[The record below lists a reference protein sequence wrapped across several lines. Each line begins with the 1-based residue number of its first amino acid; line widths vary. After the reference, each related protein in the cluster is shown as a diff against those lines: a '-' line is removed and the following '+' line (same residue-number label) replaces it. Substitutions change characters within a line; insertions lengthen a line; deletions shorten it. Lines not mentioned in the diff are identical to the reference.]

1 MVAIRAGGPGHPPAG
16 YRQSDRASAHPVPC
30 VLLRFIRPALAL
42 LAACLLAEGC
52 RSAAP
57 RASTQADEP
66 TRVDS
71 VSLERT
77 RCYGTCPTYRVV
89 LTRDGDVRFTS
100 GDARFP
106 RTAAASFIP
115 ASLDELA
122 AEARVAGFWSL
133 PARIADQPALCGARA
148 TDFPSAIVTVFT
160 RAESRAVEDYRGCH
174 GEGLERLRRLEE
186 HIDSVAGS
194 GRWLRRR

>member
-1 MVAIRAGGPGHPPAG
+1 
-16 YRQSDRASAHPVPC
+16 
-30 VLLRFIRPALAL
+30 
-42 LAACLLAEGC
+42 
-52 RSAAP
+52 
-57 RASTQADEP
+57 
-66 TRVDS
+66 VDS

-77 RCYGTCPTYRVV
+77 RCFGTCPSYRVV

-106 RTAAASFIP
+106 QTAAASFIP

-133 PARIADQPALCGARA
+133 PVRIAADPQLCGPHA
-148 TDFPSAIVTVFT
+148 TDFPGVIVTFYT
-160 RAESRAVEDYRGCH
+160 RSEAHAVEDYRGCH
-174 GEGLERLRRLEE
+174 GDGLERLRRLEE

-194 GRWLRRR
+194 DRWLRRQ